1 MPCPTLSGMRTNQI
15 LNYAGIAALFYVIA
29 TNLGGWLTS
38 KISIGSIKMKLGQT
52 SPTGQS
58 LTLFI
63 PVKNSAPVSYP
74 LESFQGMLFWGNNPL
89 AQVIINEEVTITG
102 NATTEIPVNVFIPF
116 ANLGTQ
122 LVNIISAGD
131 WLAGAKIKGLLRAG
145 GVNVPIE
152 QTIQLL

>member
-1 MPCPTLSGMRTNQI
+1 
-15 LNYAGIAALFYVIA
+15 
-29 TNLGGWLTS
+29 
-38 KISIGSIKMKLGQT
+38 
-52 SPTGQS
+52 
-58 LTLFI
+58 
-63 PVKNSAPVSYP
+63 
-74 LESFQGMLFWGNNPL
+74 MLFWGTNPL
-89 AQVIINEEVTITG
+89 AQVIINQEVTIAG

-152 QTIQLL
+152 QSIQLL